1 MFALTT
7 NTLWSDRNLIGLKNC
22 TTVLTRC
29 YAPPP
34 FETLLPGKKSGGGGG
49 GGGGGNSKYCI
60 SDSLLLY
67 VCIIA

>member
-7 NTLWSDRNLIGLKNC
+7 NTLWSNRNLIGLKNC

-29 YAPPP
+29 YAPP

-49 GGGGGNSKYCI
+49 GGGVTASIVFLTRSSCMYA
-60 SDSLLLY
+60 
-67 VCIIA
+67 IIA